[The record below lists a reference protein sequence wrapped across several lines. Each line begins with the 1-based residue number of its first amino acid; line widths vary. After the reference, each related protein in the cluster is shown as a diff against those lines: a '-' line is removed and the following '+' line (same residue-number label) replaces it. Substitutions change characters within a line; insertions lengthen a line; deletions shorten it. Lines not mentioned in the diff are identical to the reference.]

1 MDTKQFGLF
10 LLEER
15 KAKGMTQKELAE
27 KLGVTDKAVSKW
39 ERGVC
44 LPDVAKFGGI
54 ADALGLTD
62 LEVLRARRLPPQAP
76 PPAPEDAPPLV
87 GRKECGVLLSA
98 CFAAAVLCYPGQL
111 LELAGVLKIIPLSS
125 VCQCA
130 FCAGFGCLC
139 GWRRGGRDTR
149 FSWRR
154 VCDCLLILSALGAA
168 YLFLMSEPSRIWE
181 FPGRL
186 MNVEQAP
193 LKELLKKYGWS
204 PFFLLYYFLSAG
216 AFDILPITG
225 LFACFAAFPAAKLLR
240 VFLNRKSP
248 RSGGAPRRE
257 KSACEN

>member
-39 ERGVC
+39 ERGIC
-44 LPDVAKFGGI
+44 LPDVAKFDDI
-54 ADALGLTD
+54 ADALDLTD
-62 LEVLRARRLPPQAP
+62 LEVLRSKRLPPD
-76 PPAPEDAPPLV
+76 APEDAPPLV
-87 GRKECGVLLSA
+87 GRKECGALLA
-98 CFAAAVLCYPGQL
+98 GCCAAAVLFYPGQL

-130 FCAGFGCLC
+130 FCAGFGVRH
-139 GWRRGGRDTR
+139 GWRRGGQDTR

-168 YLFLMSEPSRIWE
+168 YLFLMNEPFLIWE

-216 AFDILPITG
+216 AFDILPVTG
-225 LFACFAAFPAAKLLR
+225 LFACFAAFPSAKLLR
-240 VFLNRKSP
+240 VFLNRKIP
-248 RSGGAPRRE
+248 RFDAASRRG
-257 KSACEN
+257 KSVREN